1 MKPCFVEVEAADE
14 AMTIQD
20 YDNNKLVDSGRLF
33 FLPRGGSC
41 GVLSFVRDASS
52 GSSIHS
58 IVALCDCEIY
68 STSFK
73 ALLWRF

>member
-33 FLPRGGSC
+33 FCSGAGEFCR
-41 GVLSFVRDASS
+41 FVRDK
-52 GSSIHS
+52 
-58 IVALCDCEIY
+58 VYFTC
-68 STSFK
+68 FK
-73 ALLWRF
+73 ASLWRF